1 MNYLCVCDRGQ
12 VNRWNKQV
20 WEEDREEKYWKWL
33 WKEMMWEEREQVLSY
48 LRSHGKHHGGKKS
61 LEWIGKVKGVRWHA
75 AGEREWMR
83 PIDGERERER
93 GIKQYLPRERERE
106 RGRGG
111 MGGSPEQK
119 GGGGFIWPTDW
130 SGNVGTYWWVKGGDV
145 MERTERERED
155 VMKISWMQYQIA
167 LQNLIWNMA
176 VKEKYPPIC
185 TLNKVINK

>member
-48 LRSHGKHHGGKKS
+48 LRSHGKHHGGKKITGMNR
-61 LEWIGKVKGVRWHA
+61 EGKGGPMACSRRGGMNEAYW
-75 AGEREWMR
+75 W
-83 PIDGERERER
+83 RERER
-93 GIKQYLPRERERE
+93 DQTVFTQRERERE

-130 SGNVGTYWWVKGGDV
+130 SGNVGTYWWVKGGDGDG
-145 MERTERERED
+145 EDRERERED